1 MSASRSYNAS
11 SIQATV
17 DWVKERLPNVQI
29 ISLSFYA
36 LMFDIKV
43 DCGRGGRIAVL
54 MHRTLGG
61 PSGNV
66 PVDWPGDVW
75 EPPLGYTIEFSLL
88 VHRTVS
94 LQLVWDNDGPDAE
107 QDRAQRA
114 TQ

>member
-1 MSASRSYNAS
+1 
-11 SIQATV
+11 
-17 DWVKERLPNVQI
+17 
-29 ISLSFYA
+29 
-36 LMFDIKV
+36 MFDIKV